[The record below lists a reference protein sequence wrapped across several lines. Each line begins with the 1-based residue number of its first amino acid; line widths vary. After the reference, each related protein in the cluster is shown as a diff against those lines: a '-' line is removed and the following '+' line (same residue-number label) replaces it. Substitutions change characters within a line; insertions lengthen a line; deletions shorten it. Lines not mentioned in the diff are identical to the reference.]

1 MKITKP
7 CPTCG
12 QDLQKTAC
20 DDCGK
25 EITNDDD
32 AVVLIVGLATR
43 TMPQYAQ
50 AYCRSCAP
58 KHVPPA
64 ALGIEP
70 GNDLPAVVDEVTP

>member
-1 MKITKP
+1 MKITVP
-7 CPTCG
+7 CPACG

-25 EITNDDD
+25 EIADDD
-32 AVVLIVGLATR
+32 DVVVLAVGLASR
-43 TMPQYAQ
+43 EMAPQYLKG
-50 AYCRSCAP
+50 YCRGCAP

-70 GNDLPAVVDEVTP
+70 GNDLPAVEGEAP